1 MQVSG
6 KMDGDKLILTIDV
19 SKAAREAA
27 KPSGSGKTLIL
38 ATTGGFSR
46 FGDVAVSLN
55 ATLPNPEFKAVAK

>member
-6 KMDGDKLILTIDV
+6 KLEGDKLILTIDV

-27 KPSGSGKTLIL
+27 APSKSGKTLVL
-38 ATTGGFSR
+38 ASTGGFTR

-55 ATLPNPEFKAVAK
+55 ATLPMKA